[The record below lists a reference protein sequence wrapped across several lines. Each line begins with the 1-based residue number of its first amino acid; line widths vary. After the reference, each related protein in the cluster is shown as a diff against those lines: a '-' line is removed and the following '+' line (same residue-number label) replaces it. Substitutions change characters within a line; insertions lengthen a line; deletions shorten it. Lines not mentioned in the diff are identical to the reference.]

1 MKLKKNQ
8 RGQVLVFYALMMPL
22 IILFVG
28 VGMDLGWYYLNVSR
42 LQNAADAAA
51 RAGAI
56 SIVEDESNA
65 FENYFSYLLAKN
77 DLPADFEDYE
87 NIDKK
92 NFGTLIHYYDKTR
105 INDLLLRSRNSAEN
119 YTRLNLL
126 DSETDFAES
135 ADLAETT
142 SSSGSWK
149 SLSTNNEWTFST
161 TAGDKNVTG
170 EIALKYKLIDGK
182 NDVYG
187 TLYYVVELTEEIPHF
202 FMPGWFKPMDAE
214 VRAVALLQPHDKDLL
229 TIFQGL
235 ERTKVIDNWEYQNKY
250 RGTEGFYN
258 GKWNHYQAGK
268 GSNKTLGI
276 KYTSGNPY
284 RTETVEIATT
294 LEASTATK
302 TPANGGHFYSTSEV
316 DSINLDFRAE
326 TIKKFTSDWDL
337 GQSITGQTY
346 EFTEGWSATD
356 GADKRILFNAEFN
369 EAFPT
374 RDSSLFADPLWVRI
388 ESDPIKPLAYIGK
401 PGHTNYNSVRQ
412 ITLNFNADNTATSS
426 DNHYNQRPYVI
437 FYTGPENI
445 DYKRDANGVLLR
457 HSQPV
462 VINLNEDLNAIF
474 YMPESPVIINGNN
487 KKLTGFIIAKCF
499 LATATADDMKNGF
512 TFYDGFN
519 APSNFEGGYSEF
531 INPVELVDADGNK
544 KEPNIIYARPNDI
557 EIFTEDEINNLNEG
571 APKLDIGNGLV
582 SFYDALP
589 IPKYIFVNY
598 TKADHDKYKVDE
610 NGKVNENRTFANF
623 INATYK
629 EKFIAFSGL
638 TDSQIS
644 AVHFPN
650 ENYNETTATYYVAT
664 SDLSDTQ
671 KDDSYVKVM
680 VGNATKY
687 VEKNKLPYVKV
698 RTNNEY
704 FYVCVYD
711 LKLTSSG
718 GKGVRMIDNN
728 FTDEAISNS
737 LKDNK
742 NVSVADVFV
751 NPNNQ
756 YGDSWAINRTWYN
769 ANNTKW
775 MKDKLTFSEQ
785 NGITYFMLNSEITEV
800 SSKQTLLNRYRKIMV
815 GNDIQYI
822 NEDSSFY
829 MKVQNNQ
836 DENGNNR
843 NDNYIIVDK
852 NGNILTKPITAPE
865 VIATKLVIKD
875 NGVVEEVFDVNTEA
889 SNQALKSKAERVF
902 GLASES
908 ALRDYWNTY
917 TRAPKDPEEIPSD
930 IGQIL
935 NGRYVGLSQDRLNK
949 DYRVP
954 CLERV
959 YKNTTF
965 NLDSDSCYSYFQIPD
980 LKLVNYLYLNVNEL
994 MHTVNGENDDN
1005 WKVEDHFFTTIRAG
1019 WID

>member
-56 SIVEDESNA
+56 SIVDDESNA

-77 DLPADFEDYE
+77 DLPADFDDYE
-87 NIDKK
+87 NIDQK

-142 SSSGSWK
+142 SSSGGWK

-170 EIALKYKLIDGK
+170 NIALKYKLIDGK

-187 TLYYVVELTEEIPHF
+187 TLYYVVELREKIPHF
-202 FMPGWFKPMDAE
+202 FMPGWFDKMDAE

-229 TIFQGL
+229 TIFQEL
-235 ERTKVIDNWEYQNKY
+235 ERTKVIANWEYQNKFK
-250 RGTEGFYN
+250 GNPEFYG
-258 GKWNHYQAGK
+258 GKWNHYQAGQ
-268 GSNKTLGI
+268 GSNKKVGI
-276 KYTSGNPY
+276 KYISGDTY
-284 RTETVEIATT
+284 RTESITVATT
-294 LEASTATK
+294 YKNSTANRTS
-302 TPANGGHFYSTSEV
+302 ANGGTFYSANEV

-374 RDSSLFADPLWVRI
+374 RDSSLFADILWVRI
-388 ESDPIKPLAYIGK
+388 ESDPIKPLDYIGNASHK
-401 PGHTNYNSVRQ
+401 SYNTVRQ
-412 ITLNFNADNTATSS
+412 ITLNFNADNTETSS
-426 DNHYNQRPYVI
+426 NHYTKRPYVV

-462 VINLNEDLNAIF
+462 VINLNADTNAIV

-487 KKLTGFIIAKCF
+487 NKLTGFVIAKCF
-499 LATATADDMKNGF
+499 LSAVTSEDMKNGF
-512 TFYDGFN
+512 TLYDGFN
-519 APSNFEGGYSEF
+519 APSKFNGGYIEVS
-531 INPVELVDADGNK
+531 NTDARTLY
-544 KEPNIIYARPNDI
+544 ILSQDI
-557 EIFTEDEINNLNEG
+557 LNHDEILALNEG
-571 APKLDIGNGLV
+571 AQEVDTGNGLV
-582 SFYDALP
+582 SFYEEMQAP
-589 IPKYIFVNY
+589 QYIFVNY
-598 TKADHDKYKVDE
+598 TKNDHNQYLVTED
-610 NGKVNENRTFANF
+610 NKVNENKTFAAY

-629 EKFIAFSGL
+629 EKFKAFSGL

-644 AVHFPN
+644 AVSFPD

-711 LKLTSSG
+711 LKLTTMTNSNG
-718 GKGVRMIDNN
+718 TGKGVRMINNN
-728 FTDEAISNS
+728 FTDEEITNS
-737 LKDNK
+737 LKVNNK
-742 NVSVADVFV
+742 ESVADVFV
-751 NPNNQ
+751 NPNNK
-756 YGDSWAINRTWYN
+756 YGDSWTVDRGWYD
-769 ANNTKW
+769 NNHYKNW
-775 MKDKLTFSEQ
+775 KKDKLTFSEQ

-865 VIATKLVIKD
+865 VIKTKLVND
-875 NGVVEEVFDVNTEA
+875 EEIFDVNTVA
-889 SNQALKSKAERVF
+889 SNDALKNKATSLIVP
-902 GLASES
+902 ASDK
-908 ALRDYWNTY
+908 ALSDYWNTY
-917 TRAPKDPEEIPSD
+917 TREPKDPEEIPGD

-994 MHTVNGENDDN
+994 KHTVNGVASDN
-1005 WKVEDHFFTTIRAG
+1005 WKVDDMFFTKIRAG